1 MLFRR
6 EVLEARSD
14 TGMGEVVIVQPRILA
29 VMTIVFSAI
38 TFGVAIFAVFA
49 EFSRRETVVGYL
61 APEGGIAT
69 ITPVGGGVVA
79 ELFVEE
85 GQTVSAG
92 EPVIRLS
99 TELFGAEGGSASSQR
114 AEIES
119 RISELQLQR
128 DAQIQQFDQQQERL
142 HARLISLASELDR
155 LTVRAALASESV
167 EVAEAQLARWRDLA
181 DRGFATR
188 ADVDQRRQ
196 GYLAAL
202 TSKEDIDALIIQRR
216 SERRE
221 VQHALEQ
228 LPLERDIALSRLRS
242 EAAALSQARQELDRA
257 AGYVLSAPVSGQITA
272 MQAQLGATVRP
283 DQPLAAIL
291 PDGQVLQGYLLVPTS
306 AAGFI
311 ANGQDVRLRVD
322 AFNYQRF
329 GTLNGHVTEVSTSAL
344 SPLEVAGPIPVA
356 QPVYRLRVELRQQS
370 LSAYGEERPLQAGMT
385 VMADVIV
392 DRRPLWRWFVDPVL
406 AARSL

>member
-14 TGMGEVVIVQPRILA
+14 TGMGEVVIVQPRILG
-29 VMTIVFSAI
+29 VMTLAFSVI
-38 TFGVAIFAVFA
+38 TFGVALFAVFA
-49 EFSRRETVVGYL
+49 EFSRKETVAGYL

-69 ITPVGGGVVA
+69 ITPVGGGVVS
-79 ELFVEE
+79 EIFVQQ
-85 GQTVSAG
+85 GQSVAAG
-92 EPVIRLS
+92 DPVIRLS

-119 RISELQLQR
+119 RISELELQREAQLQ
-128 DAQIQQFDQQQERL
+128 QFEQQQERL
-142 HARLISLASELDR
+142 NARLESLTSELTR
-155 LTVRAALASESV
+155 LAARAALAGESV

-181 DRGFATR
+181 ERGFAPL

-196 GYLAAL
+196 AYLAAL
-202 TSKEDIDALIIQRR
+202 TAIEDIDSLIIQRR
-216 SERRE
+216 SEHRE
-221 VQHALEQ
+221 IQHALGQ
-228 LPLERDIALSRLRS
+228 LPLDRDIALSRLRS

-257 AGYVLSAPVSGQITA
+257 AGYVLRAPVSGQLTA

-291 PDGQVLQGYLLVPTS
+291 PHGQLLQGYLLVPTS

-311 ANGQDVRLRVD
+311 APGQDVRLRVD

-329 GTLNGHVTEVSTSAL
+329 GTLSGQVTEVSASAL
-344 SPLEVAGPIPVA
+344 SPVEVAGPIPVT
-356 QPVYRLRVELRQQS
+356 QPVYRLRVDLGQQA
-370 LSAYGEERPLQAGMT
+370 LSAYGEDRALQAGMT
-385 VMADVIV
+385 VLADVIV
-392 DRRPLWRWFVDPVL
+392 DRRPVWRWFVDPVM
-406 AARSL
+406 AVKR